1 MDYEKRYKD
10 ALANARLLMESN
22 PSDEGLQNW
31 VKSTFPELT
40 KEEDERMRIFLID
53 YFDKLVDGKS
63 EFSLEP
69 ETRRRI
75 IEWLKQLGE
84 QKDIQSNDELEFD
97 NSSESTDW
105 TYVCKDIF
113 VEGVVLAQMKEKS
126 DACNGY
132 VLRTNPFLRADLYER
147 FIKMSSIEGKASQWK
162 PSDKHIGTL
171 EYYMHHLVCNEH
183 KEVLYSLMVEL
194 KELRRICKTKL
205 NS

>member
-31 VKSTFPELT
+31 VKDTFPELA
-40 KEEDERMRIFLID
+40 KEEDEKMRIFLID

-84 QKDIQSNDELEFD
+84 KKDIQSNDELETD
-97 NSSESTDW
+97 NYSESTDW
-105 TYVCKDIF
+105 TYVSKDTF

-132 VLRTNPFLRADLYER
+132 VLRTNPLLRAELYER
-147 FIKMSSIEGKASQWK
+147 FIKMSSIEGKDSQWK
-162 PSDKHIGTL
+162 PSDKHIETL
-171 EYYMHHLVCNEH
+171 EYYMHRLACNEH
-183 KEVLYSLMVEL
+183 KEALYSLMVEL
-194 KELRRICKTKL
+194 KELRGGE
-205 NS
+205 